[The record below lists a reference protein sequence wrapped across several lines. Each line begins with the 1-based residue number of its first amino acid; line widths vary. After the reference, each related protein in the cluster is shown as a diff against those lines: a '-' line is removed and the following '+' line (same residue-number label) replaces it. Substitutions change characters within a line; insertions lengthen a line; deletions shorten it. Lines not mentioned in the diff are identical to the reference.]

1 MSHID
6 LRAILAYNMTM
17 ADMREPEPL
26 GIFVLDVGASST
38 MANYTNSPP
47 ALSTAGRA
55 FLCCRPREKSG
66 IKGDPKNRETL
77 DKSRVPQFSARG
89 RPSQVTSHPLG
100 GVVVSP
106 PKAIYKNARKL
117 LNKNNPLICNQ
128 GEKARLPAPGR
139 GPQPLPG
146 KIIPGIITT
155 THI

>member
-6 LRAILAYNMTM
+6 LRAILAYNMAM

-100 GVVVSP
+100 GGRSIP
-106 PKAIYKNARKL
+106 P
-117 LNKNNPLICNQ
+117 Q
-128 GEKARLPAPGR
+128 GHIQKRA
-139 GPQPLPG
+139 
-146 KIIPGIITT
+146 KIVE
-155 THI
+155 